1 VIDVLIAHGDEA
13 SKQGLLSAFAG
24 LDYKL
29 TEAGNGRQALDLLLA
44 SDAPRVALV
53 DWDLAG
59 IDGQVLCGLVRDL
72 HLATPPYVI
81 LLAGAGH
88 HDEVALGLE
97 AGAHDCV
104 RTPVD
109 AAELR
114 ARVEAGRRF
123 IELSRER
130 AATAKAMPT
139 PRCDDALTGVLGSEA
154 IVRRLEQELARAVR
168 DRAELSIGL
177 LDVDGLERVNEC
189 CGRAA
194 GDAVLR
200 EVVGRATL
208 LLRPFDVIGRLGG
221 EEFLIILPKT
231 GELDIASVLDRLR
244 AAMKAEPFSHGGH
257 ELAVTVSA
265 GGATGREE
273 AAGEL
278 LAEAERTLAEAK
290 AGGRDRVIAGRK
302 IELEALRTRE

>member
-1 VIDVLIAHGDEA
+1 MYALALELQASIDRRLGAEGAGEFREITGVARRVGGGAHVREPA
-13 SKQGLLSAFAG
+13 
-24 LDYKL
+24 LDV
-29 TEAGNGRQALDLLLA
+29 EAGGDVGVVRPGEEVLEIGGVPAEQ
-44 SDAPRVALV
+44 VGV
-53 DWDLAG
+53 DG
-59 IDGQVLCGLVRDL
+59 
-72 HLATPPYVI
+72 
-81 LLAGAGH
+81 
-88 HDEVALGLE
+88 ALGLE

>member
-1 VIDVLIAHGDEA
+1 MDVLIAHGGVA
-13 SKQGLLSAFAG
+13 SRQGLVKALAG
-24 LDYKL
+24 LDYHL
-29 TEAGNGRQALDLLLA
+29 IEAGDGRQALDLLLA
-44 SDAPRVALV
+44 GDAPRVALV
-53 DWDLAG
+53 NWDLAG
-59 IDGQVLCGLVRDL
+59 IDGQVLCGLVRDF

-114 ARVEAGRRF
+114 ARLEAGRRF
-123 IELSRER
+123 VELSRER
-130 AATAKAMPT
+130 AATSK
-139 PRCDDALTGVLGSEA
+139 PRPVPLGYDALTGVGGPQA
-154 IVRRLEQELARAVR
+154 IVRRLEEELARSVR

-200 EVVGRATL
+200 EVVRRSTL
-208 LLRPFDVIGRLGG
+208 LLRPFDVIGRLVG
-221 EEFLIILPKT
+221 EELLIILPKT
-231 GELDIASVLDRLR
+231 GELDVAAVLDRLR
-244 AAMKAEPFSHGGH
+244 AAMAAEPFSYDGKD
-257 ELAVTVSA
+257 LAVTVSV

-273 AAGEL
+273 SAAEL

-290 AGGRDRVIAGRK
+290 AGGRDRVVAGRK